1 MPRLTMTMTTRQ
13 GEREVVGLWTDCAR
27 VWTKRGGVGG
37 GSWAADANNKF
48 DSIAP
53 QGARD
58 WLRLLLP
65 PLPCSTGAL
74 SGLSLYCLSLSVSLS
89 FPVWQSRLAG

>member
-1 MPRLTMTMTTRQ
+1 MPRLTMTMTMTTRQ
-13 GEREVVGLWTDCAR
+13 GERVGSGTVDRLCMSVDKTW
-27 VWTKRGGVGG
+27 

-53 QGARD
+53 QGTRD

-89 FPVWQSRLAG
+89 SPVWQSRLAG